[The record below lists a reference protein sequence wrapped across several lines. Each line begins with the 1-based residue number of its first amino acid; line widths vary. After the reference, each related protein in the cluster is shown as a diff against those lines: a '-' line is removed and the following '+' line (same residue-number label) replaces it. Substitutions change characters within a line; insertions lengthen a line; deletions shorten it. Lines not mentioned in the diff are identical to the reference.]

1 MVVAV
6 TRIHVTGVAN
16 NVSNLFVPY
25 FPPRMACKWY
35 VVVDCL
41 ICVVAVAV
49 VDCVGIDTTVGT
61 TDNAVIATTFVER
74 KQSIGL
80 FHSLSATVIA
90 IANNIDILIDTT
102 SFLEQDTAS
111 LSVDFV
117 SSNIAYLFGLYNTI
131 LRR

>member
-16 NVSNLFVPY
+16 NVSNLFVPF
-25 FPPRMACKWY
+25 FPPRIPCKWY
-35 VVVDCL
+35 VVDCL
-41 ICVVAVAV
+41 IRVVAVAV
-49 VDCVGIDTTVGT
+49 VVCVSIDTTVGT
-61 TDNAVIATTFVER
+61 TDNAVIATIFVEG

-80 FHSLSATVIA
+80 FRSLFATVIA

-102 SFLEQDTAS
+102 SFLQQDTAS
-111 LSVDFV
+111 LSVEFV
-117 SSNIAYLFGLYNTI
+117 SSNIVYLFGLYDTT